1 MTTRQVRGLRSQR
14 WYRQVAHQSARPTEV
29 VSLVDGLSVKAA
41 FATAEIAVAV
51 GTAVVA
57 VDTGNTAVV
66 VAMVVATVVVVATDS
81 VIVA

>member
-1 MTTRQVRGLRSQR
+1 MTTRQAHGLRSQR

-41 FATAEIAVAV
+41 FAAAEIAVAV
-51 GTAVVA
+51 GTALVV

-66 VAMVVATVVVVATDS
+66 VAMVATVVVMAADS
-81 VIVA
+81 VVVA